1 MRFNQLLGLRD
12 ALKLAYGGEI
22 NSKNADSFYNAY
34 FSLCVK
40 YAHLLLL
47 VQSESFLK
55 KNMHPQLVAQSFYC
69 FSLAAICNLPFADKV
84 VSQIGVKL
92 KMVINE
98 YLNKIGADKIP

>member
-1 MRFNQLLGLRD
+1 
-12 ALKLAYGGEI
+12 
-22 NSKNADSFYNAY
+22 
-34 FSLCVK
+34 
-40 YAHLLLL
+40 
-47 VQSESFLK
+47 
-55 KNMHPQLVAQSFYC
+55 MHPQLVAQSFYC